1 MLPTQD
7 SEFIAAYLLG
17 KVGTLDTCS
26 MKMTSDS
33 GESLIIKYEN
43 KTMNY
48 QEIDWKTCHE
58 KLTVLQAR
66 LVEAHRAKEEA

>member
-1 MLPTQD
+1 
-7 SEFIAAYLLG
+7 
-17 KVGTLDTCS
+17 

>member
-1 MLPTQD
+1 
-7 SEFIAAYLLG
+7 
-17 KVGTLDTCS
+17 

-33 GESLIIKYEN
+33 GESFNNQIKMKI

-48 QEIDWKTCHE
+48 ENIDWKTCHE

-66 LVEAHRAKEEA
+66 LVEAHRAKNARGIKDLQRSIVTSFAFFLEHWQ